1 MSGATVSSPV
11 EEEYLWACTLTQ
23 AAKSY
28 QWSPEDP
35 SDLQG
40 DEAADPSVK
49 PGHRLLIKSAIL
61 MPGAKKDEVNI
72 VRIESEGFGG
82 QQVSVPMVAM
92 RGGEDLQ
99 TYVDILVRHQAT
111 ITLAQGSGP
120 LHLFGS
126 HCVDFYGYRDTG
138 AGEDTEEEEEEEE
151 AEEEAEVGKGDE
163 AAKDGKKRKGSAEQA
178 SSQEKKAKAAL

>member
-1 MSGATVSSPV
+1 MALLISSPV

-28 QWSPEDP
+28 QWRAE
-35 SDLQG
+35 
-40 DEAADPSVK
+40 DPSVK

-99 TYVDILVRHQAT
+99 TYVDILVPHQAT

-126 HCVDFYGYRDTG
+126 HCVVFYGYRDTG

-151 AEEEAEVGKGDE
+151 ADEEAEVGKG
-163 AAKDGKKRKGSAEQA
+163 A
-178 SSQEKKAKAAL
+178 